1 MEALIKLKCPKCSSR
16 LDIFDTPSG
25 GRIVSVSLLGDSV
38 EQNAAALE
46 LFQPPDAGPK
56 ITCPR
61 AADRSIPPSL
71 IDRSLC
77 SIVLAPAKIS

>member
-1 MEALIKLKCPKCSSR
+1 MESLVKLKCPTCSSR

-56 ITCPR
+56 ITCPACGR
-61 AADRSIPPSL
+61 SFDPSEPHRSIPMFNRPRAS
-71 IDRSLC
+71 
-77 SIVLAPAKIS
+77 